1 MKNRRLRAAVTA
13 LALVALTTVSTRGQ
27 GPATPTKTWTAPRTA
42 DGHPNL
48 QGIWT
53 MATFTPLERPAN
65 LVGKEFFT
73 EAEAAALNQELT
85 AEGVD
90 PLARTALAASTD
102 EQRRERLRQ
111 SKENIHYDNAIWLA
125 EKRPK
130 GLTTLRTS
138 LIVDPRDG
146 RIPPLT
152 PEAQKRES
160 ERSKTNAYLI
170 ESYPNQPAD
179 SHETRT
185 LAERCLAWRHEGP
198 PMLPP
203 AYLDRLRILQ
213 SRDYVVIFPEVR
225 THQVRLIPLDNRP
238 HIPQRVRQWA
248 GDSRGRWE
256 GETLIVETTNFTD
269 KTHFQ
274 GSTHALRVVERFTR
288 VDAETIRYQFT
299 VDDPSSWTRPW
310 TAEVPMKTA
319 DGPIYEYACH
329 EGNYDLPNILSIA
342 RNLEAAAARSRSATK
357 P

>member
-1 MKNRRLRAAVTA
+1 MKNRQLQSASFA
-13 LALVALTTVSTRGQ
+13 LALATLATASTTGQ
-27 GPATPTKTWTAPRTA
+27 GPSGSTKTWTAPRTA
-42 DGHPNL
+42 DGHPDL

-65 LVGKEFFT
+65 LAGKEFFT
-73 EAEAAALNQELT
+73 EAEAAALNEELT
-85 AEGVD
+85 AAGVD
-90 PLARTALAASTD
+90 PLARSALAAPTD

-130 GLTTLRTS
+130 GLSTLRTS

-152 PEAQKRES
+152 PEAQKREA
-160 ERSKTNAYLI
+160 ERIKAHRYVVDG
-170 ESYPNQPAD
+170 YPEQPAD
-179 SHETRT
+179 SYETRT

-203 AYLDRLRILQ
+203 AYLDRLRIMQ

-225 THQVRLIPLDNRP
+225 THQVRLVPLDNRS
-238 HIPQRVRQWA
+238 HITTRVRQWA
-248 GDSRGRWE
+248 GNSRGRWE
-256 GETLIVETTNFTD
+256 GDTLVIETRNFTH

-274 GSTHALRVVERFTR
+274 GSTDALRVVERFTR
-288 VDAETIRYQFT
+288 VDEETIRYQFT
-299 VDDPSSWTRPW
+299 VEDAATWTRPW
-310 TAEVPMKTA
+310 TAEIPMKTA

-342 RNLEAAAARSRSATK
+342 RNVEAAAARAVTK
-357 P
+357 PQ